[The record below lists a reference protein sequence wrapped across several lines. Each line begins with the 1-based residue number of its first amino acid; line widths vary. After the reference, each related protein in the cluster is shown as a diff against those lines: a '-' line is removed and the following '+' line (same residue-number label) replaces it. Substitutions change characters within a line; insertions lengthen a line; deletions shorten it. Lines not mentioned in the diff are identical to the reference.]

1 MQTRSALHALALATT
16 LLFAACGG
24 NEGSVSVDITQPVPP
39 ATAFTLSLSAD
50 KALLLQ
56 GDSTTL
62 TVQLQRRAGFDGAVV
77 VALANLPAG
86 VTAPP
91 VTIAAGSSS
100 ATVTLSATAVAPHS
114 LPTDVQ
120 VSGTATGQ
128 VASRTL
134 TLTVRGLP
142 GAVDTSFASGKI
154 VLPVGPGEDYA
165 NASAV
170 QADGKIVVAG
180 SSATTAGTQI
190 SLVRYTRDGVLDPGF
205 GNAGKVMTLVGSSA
219 TGNNDQAL
227 AVAVQG
233 DGKLVVAGRSK
244 QAAGD
249 DFVLVRYNADGS
261 LDAGFGNGGKV
272 LTDFAGGTDVARAI
286 LIQADGKIVVGGDA
300 TMATSGL
307 DFALA
312 RYNAD
317 GSLDAGF
324 GTGGKVTTAL
334 KSGTG
339 TDSVRALAIQPV
351 QGEARILAVGGEGD
365 FLAARYSASGQLDA
379 GFATAGKL
387 VGVFGGNIGG
397 AYAVTV
403 LPDGRAV
410 LAGHDNNDFAL
421 AQLTLA
427 GALDPSFG
435 TGGRVH
441 RAVTTNWD
449 QATAVVRQADGKLV
463 VGGWAYSG
471 QGSAG
476 DFVAMRF
483 AADGTPDAGFG
494 QQGLVLTPMAN
505 GTLGDMA
512 HTLVLQPDERLPA
525 VRAIQAGEANGANN
539 DYAITRYWL

>member
-24 NEGSVSVDITQPVPP
+24 NEGSVSVDINQPVPP
-39 ATAFTLSLSAD
+39 ATSFTLSLSAD

-56 GDSTTL
+56 GESTTL
-62 TVQLQRRAGFDGAVV
+62 TVQLQRQAGFDGAVV
-77 VALANLPAG
+77 VALTNLPAG
-86 VTAPP
+86 VTATP

-154 VLPVGPGEDYA
+154 VLPVGTSEDYV

-170 QADGKIVVAG
+170 QADGRIVVAG

-190 SLVRYTRDGVLDPGF
+190 SLVRYTRDGVLDATF
-205 GNAGKVMTLVGSSA
+205 GNAGKVMTLVGTTA

-227 AVAVQG
+227 AVAVQA
-233 DGKLVVAGRSK
+233 DGKVVVAGRSK

-272 LTDFAGGTDVARAI
+272 
-286 LIQADGKIVVGGDA
+286 
-300 TMATSGL
+300 
-307 DFALA
+307 
-312 RYNAD
+312 
-317 GSLDAGF
+317 
-324 GTGGKVTTAL
+324 TTAL

-351 QGEARILAVGGEGD
+351 LGEARILAVGGEGD
-365 FLAARYSASGQLDA
+365 FLAARYSAAGQLDA
-379 GFATAGKL
+379 GFADAGKL

-410 LAGHDNNDFAL
+410 LVAREAPVAIDLLL
-421 AQLTLA
+421 APRT
-427 GALDPSFG
+427 PP
-435 TGGRVH
+435 
-441 RAVTTNWD
+441 
-449 QATAVVRQADGKLV
+449 
-463 VGGWAYSG
+463 
-471 QGSAG
+471 
-476 DFVAMRF
+476 VA
-483 AADGTPDAGFG
+483 AK
-494 QQGLVLTPMAN
+494 
-505 GTLGDMA
+505 
-512 HTLVLQPDERLPA
+512 
-525 VRAIQAGEANGANN
+525 
-539 DYAITRYWL
+539 